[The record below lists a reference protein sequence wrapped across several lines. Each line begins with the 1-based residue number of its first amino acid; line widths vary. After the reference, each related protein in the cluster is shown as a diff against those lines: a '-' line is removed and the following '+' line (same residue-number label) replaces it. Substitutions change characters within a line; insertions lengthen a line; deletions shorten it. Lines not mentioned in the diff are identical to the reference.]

1 MTITNTLSRARG
13 LASLIVIA
21 VTSLTFSSCAKDDSP
36 SSASALAQQTD
47 AIAPIYTE
55 TIELPLEASMSLD
68 GDTEG
73 ELRALNAKVDNQL
86 NARNQHGI
94 TLPAQLP
101 VTIVIRSDRDAAWAH
116 YVTDLKAVRN
126 ANGTYKLDAAD
137 RIKIKNAPALAANKT
152 WYYMVIAGG
161 TYNNSTKKISV
172 DASAQETVSGATL
185 TRDGGRSGMDFV
197 MATRWIPIPRH
208 ANGHPKWR
216 QEGWTTAQANSQKV
230 NLYPLGVLCRATLRL
245 DENYKSVVATGA
257 ATTLRVGRLRV
268 VSTGL
273 SFKGEFDL
281 SVGKLP
287 TNYTS
292 ASKPQLTW
300 TNTQTPLAAGA
311 REYLHTD
318 RSVNEYEKVFVG
330 ANPTS
335 SPVLLVSG
343 TQSAPIFSSN
353 ALPTKASKKTLPS
366 GVQALVFWAMP
377 VPGVATSNIHT
388 TLIAESGTTSN
399 PKVLAPS
406 HTYIYGKK
414 HGKAATSGSTIY
426 FDGVYYNPY
435 TPLDYMAE
443 YNVVR
448 KNPGQWRVGG
458 SVPSGITNQWASDH
472 GRNSFTGV
480 TTVEARTT
488 NLSSGGRAYKLPTE
502 AQWNSVIPS
511 FNNSQ
516 SIVLGATRVN
526 FVTNAQRTIQLGAQT
541 FEKISYDAIKRSGT
555 EVMYVLDLKSLG
567 GNAKRMVAYRHE
579 LMDNPAA
586 LDKVDGLTI
595 PANLTNSPRFGRA
608 VAGAKPVDF
617 IPTAKYIQIKAIHL
631 GASYLGTIED
641 ISNEAFWND
650 ATKRPDI
657 RYVPI
662 AYDYLEVYS
671 TTNRRTVPFI
681 QNPVSFYSFS
691 DKTNG
696 AVGFSRHAGGSIWQ
710 PYVPAQVNQQAG
722 LNALRVSVRPF
733 TDQERP

>member
-257 ATTLRVGRLRV
+257 ATTLSVNRLRV
-268 VSTGL
+268 VSTAL

-281 SVGKLP
+281 SVSKLP
-287 TNYTS
+287 TNLT
-292 ASKPQLTW
+292 ATTGKPQLSW
-300 TNTQTPLAAGA
+300 TNTQPSLSATMK
-311 REYLHTD
+311 EYPYTD
-318 RSVNEYEKVFVG
+318 SNVNEYEKVFQAASG
-330 ANPTS
+330 SNT
-335 SPVLLVSG
+335 PVLSVSG
-343 TQSAPIFSSN
+343 NRSARIFSSD
-353 ALPTKASKKTLPS
+353 ALPNTASKKTLPD
-366 GVQALVFWAMP
+366 GIQALVFWAMP
-377 VPGVATSNIHT
+377 VTGVAVGNLHT
-388 TLIAESGTTSN
+388 TLIADYGLSN
-399 PKVLAPS
+399 NAKVLAPGR
-406 HTYIYGKK
+406 TYIYGKK
-414 HGKAATSGSTIY
+414 HGRVATSGSTIY
-426 FDGVYYNPY
+426 LDGVYYNPY
-435 TPLDYMAE
+435 TPLEYMAQW
-443 YNVVR
+443 NMSR
-448 KNPGQWRVGG
+448 KNPGSFVDKGAIPTG
-458 SVPSGITNQWASDH
+458 VTNQWV
-472 GRNSFTGV
+472 GNNGV
-480 TTVEARTT
+480 NAYAAVRLAEAKTVSMTDA
-488 NLSSGGRAYKLPTE
+488 GRAYTLPTVEQFESVVPFRDSRARVILIRNTTVSENDIPVRVQLGTGVGNSMVSVRKKQGEETMYSLALAGYGGNNKHRVAYQYNMVSNSE
-502 AQWNSVIPS
+502 APVTTPRLTET
-511 FNNSQ
+511 
-516 SIVLGATRVN
+516 LGATRFAGSN
-526 FVTNAQRTIQLGAQT
+526 T
-541 FEKISYDAIKRSGT
+541 YGT
-555 EVMYVLDLKSLG
+555 G
-567 GNAKRMVAYRHE
+567 RRM
-579 LMDNPAA
+579 MN
-586 LDKVDGLTI
+586 I
-595 PANLTNSPRFGRA
+595 
-608 VAGAKPVDF
+608 
-617 IPTAKYIQIKAIHL
+617 TATHIGEYF
-631 GASYLGTIED
+631 LGTID
-641 ISNEAFWND
+641 D
-650 ATKRPDI
+650 LATSAYFQKGYRSMYYRTLVPSYTYI
-657 RYVPI
+657 RTYYSAAGAYVNGGEEI
-662 AYDYLEVYS
+662 
-671 TTNRRTVPFI
+671 T
-681 QNPVSFYSFS
+681 FY
-691 DKTNG
+691 
-696 AVGFSRHAGGSIWQ
+696 GFSNVSNYLAGVSSHSDRLRWAMYGTPQAISGVSGAQ
-710 PYVPAQVNQQAG
+710 PVPQAG
-722 LNALRVSVRPF
+722 VDRLRLTVRPF
-733 TDQERP
+733 TTTERP